1 MNLGNNGQ
9 AAKFYMQMEEIGP
22 AESEIE
28 ESHDGLQLTRARED
42 FFGICHCEFAKS

>member
-1 MNLGNNGQ
+1 
-9 AAKFYMQMEEIGP
+9 MQMEEIGP

-28 ESHDGLQLTRARED
+28 ESHDGLQLTRALEH